1 MEASHRSYWTVS
13 APGPRYPA
21 FEADRSCDF
30 AVLGGRIVRVTVGCE
45 LSEAGADV
53 VLLESR
59 RVGSGASGY
68 NTGKVSSL
76 NGLVY
81 QQLVK
86 RFGTETAA
94 AYGPASEPGLG
105 GVAANVERFGID
117 CAFRRKPNFTYTES
131 EDGRQT
137 IVAEAEAARAAGLG
151 AGLVG
156 EVNELPFSVTAAVRF
171 D

>member
-30 AVLGGRIVRVTVGCE
+30 AVLGGGIVGVTAALE

-53 VLLESR
+53 LLLESR
-59 RVGSGASGY
+59 RGGSGASGY

-94 AYGPASEPGLG
+94 AYGAASEAGLG

-117 CAFRRKPNFTYTES
+117 CDFRRKPNFTSPEPA
-131 EDGRQT
+131 DGRP
-137 IVAEAEAARAAGLG
+137 AAA
-151 AGLVG
+151 
-156 EVNELPFSVTAAVRF
+156 
-171 D
+171 